1 MQIFIFITC
10 CVCGILSGIVYDV
23 LYIARCCVCGIHKQA
38 YTVKDKIFTAVCD
51 VVYCLIFAA
60 AFVFVSVMFEFE
72 GLRLY
77 MFIGCVLGALLYLKS
92 FHIIVAFSVK
102 KVYNRVTIKKIGK

>member
-77 MFIGCVLGALLYLKS
+77 MFIGCLLGALLYLKS

-102 KVYNRVTIKKIGK
+102 KVYNRVTIKKTGK